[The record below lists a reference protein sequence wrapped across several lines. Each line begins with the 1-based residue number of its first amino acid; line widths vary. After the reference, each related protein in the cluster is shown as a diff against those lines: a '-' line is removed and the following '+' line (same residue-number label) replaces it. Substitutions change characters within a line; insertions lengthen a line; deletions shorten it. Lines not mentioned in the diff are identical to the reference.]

1 MTPQQF
7 ALFWQAVFAGPSSMN
22 PMFKFWLD
30 LYTAP
35 LLNDPQINDARRGRE
50 TTQISKHLAPA
61 SRR

>member
-7 ALFWQAVFAGPSSMN
+7 AHFWQAVFAGQSNMN

-35 LLNDPQINDARRGRE
+35 LLNKPREKDARRGRE
-50 TTQISKHLAPA
+50 ITKISK
-61 SRR
+61 